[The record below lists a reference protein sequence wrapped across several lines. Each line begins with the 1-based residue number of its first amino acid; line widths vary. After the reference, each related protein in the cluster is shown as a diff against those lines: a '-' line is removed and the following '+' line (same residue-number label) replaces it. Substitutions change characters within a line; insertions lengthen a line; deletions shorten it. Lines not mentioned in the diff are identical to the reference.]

1 MLPLSF
7 QVPASVVLL
16 AGGAFACFGGFRLF
30 RFVLGVYGFIIGA
43 LIGSS
48 LTGTG
53 EMWVTLAAAGAGG
66 VVGAVVFVAGYFVGV
81 AIIGAGVAA
90 IIVHLLWIGGD
101 PHPAALVVAAAI
113 GAFAAMSF
121 QRYVIIVG
129 SAFGGAWTM
138 LVGAAALMAGKS
150 ARGASATD
158 DIWVLYPGDA
168 GRDTAWIY
176 GAWIVIGLV
185 GVYAQLRGSSTS
197 GKKKG
202 KRREATF
209 PP

>member
-48 LTGTG
+48 MMGTG
-53 EMWVTLAAAGAGG
+53 EMWMTLAAAGAGG

-90 IIVHLLWIGGD
+90 LIVNVLWIRGD
-101 PHPAALVVAAAI
+101 PHPVALVVAAAI

-121 QRYVIIVG
+121 QRHVIIVG
-129 SAFGGAWTM
+129 TAFGGAWTM
-138 LVGAAALMAGKS
+138 LVGAAALMAGTS
-150 ARGASATD
+150 ARAGFATG
-158 DIWVLYPGDA
+158 DIWVLYPGNA
-168 GRDTAWIY
+168 GPDTVWVY
-176 GAWIVIGLV
+176 GAWVVIGLV
-185 GVYAQLRGSSTS
+185 GVYAQLRTSSS
-197 GKKKG
+197 SRKKG
-202 KRREATF
+202 KRRDKHD
-209 PP
+209 